1 MPHPHNLHAEQ
12 ALRELHRAVGC
23 AVHTLLAAGAGF
35 GAGIVVLA
43 ALAIWWLT

>member
-23 AVHTLLAAGAGF
+23 AVYTLLAAGAGF
-35 GAGIVVLA
+35 VALAVLA
-43 ALAIWWLT
+43 MWWLT